1 MKNLDLNEMQNI
13 SGGTSWLGAF
23 LAGGTCAGAII
34 VSSGVT
40 IATGGI
46 AIPAMYFAV
55 FECAAALTLLE

>member
-46 AIPAMYFAV
+46 AIPAM
-55 FECAAALTLLE
+55 